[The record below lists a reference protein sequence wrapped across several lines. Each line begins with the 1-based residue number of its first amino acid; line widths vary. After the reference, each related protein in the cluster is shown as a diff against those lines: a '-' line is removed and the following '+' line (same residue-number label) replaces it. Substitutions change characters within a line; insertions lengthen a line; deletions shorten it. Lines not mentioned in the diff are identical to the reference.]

1 MKIVATNKKAFHDYF
16 VIDSFEA
23 GINLVGCEVKSVR
36 AGEVNLKDS
45 YAVIRGGQL
54 VLVSAYIKNYDKGS
68 FSNVDSRRDRRL
80 LMHRQEIMRLLGK
93 VKEKGF
99 SLVPLK
105 MYLNGSLV
113 KVEIGL
119 VKGKQLYDKK
129 KAIAEKDAERDKQRQ
144 LADMKRLI
152 DRKQKKFQ
160 KVRQN
165 PFQPNQNLIEY
176 ISVVQ
181 TSRKRYCGSVGRAAD
196 S

>member
-80 LMHRQEIMRLLGK
+80 LMHRQDIMRLLGN

-144 LADMKRLI
+144 LADMKR
-152 DRKQKKFQ
+152 
-160 KVRQN
+160 
-165 PFQPNQNLIEY
+165 
-176 ISVVQ
+176 
-181 TSRKRYCGSVGRAAD
+181 
-196 S
+196 

>member
-80 LMHRQEIMRLLGK
+80 LMHRKEIMRLLGK

-144 LADMKRLI
+144 LADMKR
-152 DRKQKKFQ
+152 
-160 KVRQN
+160 
-165 PFQPNQNLIEY
+165 
-176 ISVVQ
+176 
-181 TSRKRYCGSVGRAAD
+181 
-196 S
+196 

>member
-99 SLVPLK
+99 SLVPLR

-144 LADMKRLI
+144 LADMKR
-152 DRKQKKFQ
+152 
-160 KVRQN
+160 
-165 PFQPNQNLIEY
+165 
-176 ISVVQ
+176 
-181 TSRKRYCGSVGRAAD
+181 
-196 S
+196 

>member
-105 MYLNGSLV
+105 MYLNGSIV
-113 KVEIGL
+113 KVDIGL

-144 LADMKRLI
+144 LADMKR
-152 DRKQKKFQ
+152 
-160 KVRQN
+160 
-165 PFQPNQNLIEY
+165 
-176 ISVVQ
+176 
-181 TSRKRYCGSVGRAAD
+181 
-196 S
+196 

>member
-23 GINLVGCEVKSVR
+23 GVNLVGCEVKSVR

-144 LADMKRLI
+144 LADMKR
-152 DRKQKKFQ
+152 
-160 KVRQN
+160 
-165 PFQPNQNLIEY
+165 
-176 ISVVQ
+176 
-181 TSRKRYCGSVGRAAD
+181 
-196 S
+196 

>member
-113 KVEIGL
+113 KMEIGL

-144 LADMKRLI
+144 LADMKR
-152 DRKQKKFQ
+152 
-160 KVRQN
+160 
-165 PFQPNQNLIEY
+165 
-176 ISVVQ
+176 
-181 TSRKRYCGSVGRAAD
+181 
-196 S
+196 

>member
-93 VKEKGF
+93 VQEKGF

-144 LADMKRLI
+144 LADMKR
-152 DRKQKKFQ
+152 
-160 KVRQN
+160 
-165 PFQPNQNLIEY
+165 
-176 ISVVQ
+176 
-181 TSRKRYCGSVGRAAD
+181 
-196 S
+196 

>member
-68 FSNVDSRRDRRL
+68 FSNEDSRRDRRL

-144 LADMKRLI
+144 LADMKR
-152 DRKQKKFQ
+152 
-160 KVRQN
+160 
-165 PFQPNQNLIEY
+165 
-176 ISVVQ
+176 
-181 TSRKRYCGSVGRAAD
+181 
-196 S
+196 

>member
-1 MKIVATNKKAFHDYF
+1 MKIVATNKKAYHDYF

-144 LADMKRLI
+144 LADMKR
-152 DRKQKKFQ
+152 
-160 KVRQN
+160 
-165 PFQPNQNLIEY
+165 
-176 ISVVQ
+176 
-181 TSRKRYCGSVGRAAD
+181 
-196 S
+196 

>member
-45 YAVIRGGQL
+45 YAVISGGQL

-144 LADMKRLI
+144 LADMKR
-152 DRKQKKFQ
+152 
-160 KVRQN
+160 
-165 PFQPNQNLIEY
+165 
-176 ISVVQ
+176 
-181 TSRKRYCGSVGRAAD
+181 
-196 S
+196 

>member
-129 KAIAEKDAERDKQRQ
+129 R
-144 LADMKRLI
+144 LLPKRM
-152 DRKQKKFQ
+152 RKET
-160 KVRQN
+160 N
-165 PFQPNQNLIEY
+165 
-176 ISVVQ
+176 S
-181 TSRKRYCGSVGRAAD
+181 GSLPI
-196 S
+196 

>member
-68 FSNVDSRRDRRL
+68 FSKVDSRRDRRL

-144 LADMKRLI
+144 LADMKR
-152 DRKQKKFQ
+152 
-160 KVRQN
+160 
-165 PFQPNQNLIEY
+165 
-176 ISVVQ
+176 
-181 TSRKRYCGSVGRAAD
+181 
-196 S
+196 

>member
-1 MKIVATNKKAFHDYF
+1 MGAEQKKIVAQNKKAFHDYF

-144 LADMKRLI
+144 LADMKR
-152 DRKQKKFQ
+152 
-160 KVRQN
+160 
-165 PFQPNQNLIEY
+165 
-176 ISVVQ
+176 
-181 TSRKRYCGSVGRAAD
+181 
-196 S
+196 